1 MQLVVTGHRGAFEQ
15 LLERH
20 LDPIHAYAKRI
31 TGSATDADD
40 IAQDVFLKLWQKPDR
55 YRSGRVK
62 FTTWLHRVAHNAC
75 MDLFRGRN
83 HQALPAEEAE
93 IQINETPDIERAIS
107 ALPLNQRT
115 AVALCLLG
123 GHSTRDASRIMRSSP
138 RAVESLISRARRT
151 LRQVLQP

>member
-1 MQLVVTGHRGAFEQ
+1 MQLVVTGHRSAFEQ

-20 LDPIHAYAKRI
+20 IDPIHAYAKRI

-40 IAQDVFLKLWQKPDR
+40 VAQEVFLKLWQKPDR
-55 YRSGRVK
+55 YRPGRVK

-75 MDLFRGRN
+75 VDLFRSRD
-83 HQALPAEEAE
+83 HQVPPAEEAE
-93 IQINETPDIERAIS
+93 IQINETPDIEGAIS